1 MSETPNEASTV
12 VEPSLPPPS
21 EPTRLEQFA
30 KTATAAKLSGTYNET
45 AGYLKRKF
53 GELTDDRSLEDAG
66 RNQQLLGKIHRLV
79 GSLRG
84 VHSAALEK
92 FNSKRVESLGL
103 CRKHAGKFLDAAS
116 DFVDELK
123 NTLLK

>member
-1 MSETPNEASTV
+1 MTSTPDELTPVA
-12 VEPSLPPPS
+12 EPSLSPPS
-21 EPTRLEQFA
+21 EPTRMEQFA
-30 KTATAAKLSGTYNET
+30 KTATAAKMSGTYNET
-45 AGYLKRKF
+45 AGFLKRKF
-53 GELTDDRSLEDAG
+53 GQLTDDPSLENAG

-103 CRKHAGKFLDAAS
+103 CRKHAGRLLDHAS
-116 DFVDELK
+116 EFVEELK